1 MKVCEFFQLL
11 KDDIKEDIIEESNEW
26 KEAFDELIE
35 LILKSLRRE
44 KRRFKREISKTKL
57 VREVDETLDAYM
69 KRDPAAKSK
78 LEVLLLYP
86 GVHAILA
93 HRIAHKL
100 YKKGYNFSA
109 RAISQLSRFVT
120 GIEIHPGA
128 TIGKRFVIDHGMG
141 VVIGETAIIGDDVL
155 VYQGVTLGGSG
166 KEKKKRHPTIENGV
180 MVGCGAKVL
189 GSFKVGEGSRV
200 ASNAV
205 VLKEIPK
212 EATAVGIPAKVV
224 RINGEKPEE
233 TLDHV
238 HIPDPVS
245 AELEK
250 LKSRIE
256 ELEKALNIANEAQT
270 VGKTNCEE
278 KVENLG
284 AEDETFAH
292 EEVVETFAD
301 HAENVDPEKLK
312 KDLEELEA
320 EIDESLGIIE
330 KIKEKDKDFETDSKI
345 DSEISDSE

>member
-1 MKVCEFFQLL
+1 MKYTDFLANV
-11 KDDIKEDIIEESNEW
+11 KNDIKDFF
-26 KEAFDELIE
+26 KDEIDDE
-35 LILKSLRRE
+35 IDAVRE
-44 KRRFKREISKTKL
+44 MVDLAIKTFKREKKQVKRKISQNRL
-57 VREVDETLDAYM
+57 VRELDDTLDAYI

-93 HRIAHKL
+93 HRLANVLH
-100 YKKGYNFSA
+100 KKGHRFPA
-109 RAISQLSRFVT
+109 RAVSQLARFFT

-155 VYQGVTLGGSG
+155 IYQGVTLGGSG
-166 KEKKKRHPTIENGV
+166 KEKKKRHPTIGNGV

-189 GSFKVGEGSRV
+189 GSFSVGDGSRV

-205 VLKEIPK
+205 VLKEIPD

-224 RINGEKPEE
+224 RIKGEKPEE

-250 LKSRIE
+250 LRKRIE
-256 ELEKALNIANEAQT
+256 ELEK
-270 VGKTNCEE
+270 VHNCS
-278 KVENLG
+278 LG
-284 AEDETFAH
+284 A
-292 EEVVETFAD
+292 
-301 HAENVDPEKLK
+301 
-312 KDLEELEA
+312 
-320 EIDESLGIIE
+320 
-330 KIKEKDKDFETDSKI
+330 DSNPMGNK
-345 DSEISDSE
+345 

>member
-1 MKVCEFFQLL
+1 MKVCDFFELL
-11 KDDIKEDIIEESNEW
+11 KDDIKKDVKEESREW
-26 KEAFDELIE
+26 KEAIDELIK
-35 LILKSLRRE
+35 LILNSLKKE
-44 KRRFKREISKTKL
+44 KKRFKKAISQTKL
-57 VREVDETLDAYM
+57 IREVDDTLDAYM

-109 RAISQLSRFVT
+109 RAISQISRLYT

-189 GSFKVGEGSRV
+189 GSFTVGEGSRV

-224 RINGEKPEE
+224 RIKGEKPEE

-238 HIPDPVS
+238 HIPDPIS
-245 AELEK
+245 AELDK
-250 LKSRIE
+250 LRKRID
-256 ELEKALNIANEAQT
+256 ELEKALGANNELQT
-270 VGKTNCEE
+270 EQVNDSA
-278 KVENLG
+278 LS
-284 AEDETFAH
+284 
-292 EEVVETFAD
+292 
-301 HAENVDPEKLK
+301 
-312 KDLEELEA
+312 
-320 EIDESLGIIE
+320 DESKTE
-330 KIKEKDKDFETDSKI
+330 QVNDSAL
-345 DSEISDSE
+345 SDEPKTEQVN